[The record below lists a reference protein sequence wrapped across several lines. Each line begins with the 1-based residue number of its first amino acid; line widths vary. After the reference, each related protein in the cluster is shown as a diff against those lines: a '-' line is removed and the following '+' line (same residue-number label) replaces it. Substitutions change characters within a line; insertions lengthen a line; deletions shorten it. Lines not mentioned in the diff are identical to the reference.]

1 VDDNGALG
9 VITSQTAVNLT
20 AQTAAKSST
29 LLYAVP
35 ANGQGHYQICF
46 DAKVTTA
53 ATTSTTLGGAN
64 NFQLIYTDADDSV
77 SVTTPAGPVF
87 DSTATALAVNSTQ
100 NQESGCLTI
109 NAKASTNINY
119 SFGYTSSGAT
129 AMAYSLHVRVSE
141 MMP

>member
-1 VDDNGALG
+1 M
-9 VITSQTAVNLT
+9 NLT
-20 AQTAAKSST
+20 GQTAAKAST

-53 ATTSTTLGGAN
+53 ATTSSTLGGAN

-77 SVTTPAGPVF
+77 SMTTPAAATF
-87 DSTATALAVNSTQ
+87 NSTSALLAGNSTQ
-100 NQESGCLTI
+100 SQESGCLTV

-119 SFGYTSSGAT
+119 SLGYTSAGAT
-129 AMAYSLHVRVSE
+129 AMAYSLHVRVAE
-141 MMP
+141 MLP